1 MKILNKTETPL
12 LARTSFQIIVE
23 HLGKPTPSKVQI
35 MKELTQE
42 LQTKENLLVIKKI
55 ETKFGQEKSKITAYV
70 YKTEK
75 DLQDIEVKN
84 KKVKKKAENAKEEE
98 AKK

>member
-1 MKILNKTETPL
+1 MKILNKTEMPL
-12 LARTSFQIIVE
+12 LSRTSFQIIIE
-23 HLGKPTPSKVQI
+23 HPQKPTPSKSQI
-35 MKELTQE
+35 QKEIVQE
-42 LQTKENLLVIKKI
+42 LQAKENLIVIKKI

-75 DLQDIEVKN
+75 DLQDIEI
-84 KKVKKKAENAKEEE
+84 KKKRKKKDAKEKE